1 MSPHQVA
8 KPETP
13 AKGVSIP
20 LMTRAINALVSFI
33 SIFAHL
39 GWLVLVLVILASV
52 IMRYVLGNSLVW
64 LEELQWHIYGAGL
77 MLGLSYALVHDEHV
91 RVDVVAAMWSAR
103 TRAMVEIAAM
113 VLLVIPFAALLG
125 YYSLNFVEF
134 SMRTNEISGSPGGLT
149 HRWIIKAFMPFS
161 LFLLALA
168 AFARAWREFVFLLN
182 SRS

>member
-1 MSPHQVA
+1 MSPKLA
-8 KPETP
+8 SNPETP

-20 LMTRAINALVSFI
+20 LITRAVNALVAFI
-33 SIFAHL
+33 NFFAHL
-39 GWLVLVLVILASV
+39 GWIALILIILTSV

-64 LEELQWHIYGAGL
+64 LEELQWHIYGAGF

-91 RVDVVAAMWSAR
+91 RVDVVAAVWSPR

-113 VLLVIPFAALLG
+113 LLLVMPFALLLG
-125 YYSLNFVEF
+125 YYSINFVEF
-134 SMRTNEISGSPGGLT
+134 AIRTNEISGSPGGLT

-168 AFARAWREFVFLLN
+168 AFARAWKDFVFLLQ
-182 SRS
+182 SRK